1 MARYIK
7 ANRLVAEFLHLEND
21 RNKLNDGNYLLWQQ
35 DMLEF
40 GPLPQLNETLVMIG
54 GLALLPHEAREE
66 QDGVISRPLPI
77 ATDPRFIL
85 PDPTPEPEPE
95 PEENNGE
102 SQGENSEQVEQPGV
116 ARRQE
121 SRKSSPP
128 MVRAKPLRPPVR
140 VRLQSRQA
148 KARKPESNP
157 PTLRQRAKVKQPIS
171 PAKRMSKLT
180 NRRQYYE

>member
-40 GPLPQLNETLVMIG
+40 GPLPQLNETLVTIG

-95 PEENNGE
+95 PEENNSE
-102 SQGENSEQVEQPGV
+102 SQGENSEQVEQPGES
-116 ARRQE
+116 QE
-121 SRKSSPP
+121 AGEQEEQPANGEGETTEAP
-128 MVRAKPLRPPVR
+128 GEGETTE
-140 VRLQSRQA
+140 QTG
-148 KARKPESNP
+148 ES
-157 PTLRQRAKVKQPIS
+157 QEAGEQPANTEAEGEENEQI
-171 PAKRMSKLT
+171 
-180 NRRQYYE
+180 NE

>member
-85 PDPTPEPEPE
+85 PDPTPEPE
-95 PEENNGE
+95 ENNGE
-102 SQGENSEQVEQPGV
+102 SQGENSEQVEQPDSIEAEG
-116 ARRQE
+116 E
-121 SRKSSPP
+121 G
-128 MVRAKPLRPPVR
+128 
-140 VRLQSRQA
+140 
-148 KARKPESNP
+148 E
-157 PTLRQRAKVKQPIS
+157 TTDQPGEENEQ
-171 PAKRMSKLT
+171 T
-180 NRRQYYE
+180 NE

>member
-102 SQGENSEQVEQPGV
+102 SQGENSEQEEQPANTEAEG
-116 ARRQE
+116 E
-121 SRKSSPP
+121 G
-128 MVRAKPLRPPVR
+128 
-140 VRLQSRQA
+140 
-148 KARKPESNP
+148 E
-157 PTLRQRAKVKQPIS
+157 TTDQPGEENEQI
-171 PAKRMSKLT
+171 
-180 NRRQYYE
+180 NE

>member
-85 PDPTPEPEPE
+85 PDPTPEPE
-95 PEENNGE
+95 ENNGE
-102 SQGENSEQVEQPGV
+102 SQGENSEQVEQPANGEGETTETPGEGETTEQTGES
-116 ARRQE
+116 QE
-121 SRKSSPP
+121 PG
-128 MVRAKPLRPPVR
+128 
-140 VRLQSRQA
+140 
-148 KARKPESNP
+148 E
-157 PTLRQRAKVKQPIS
+157 QPDSIEAEGKGETTDQ
-171 PAKRMSKLT
+171 PGEENEQT
-180 NRRQYYE
+180 NE

>member
-102 SQGENSEQVEQPGV
+102 SQGENSEQVEQPGES
-116 ARRQE
+116 QE
-121 SRKSSPP
+121 
-128 MVRAKPLRPPVR
+128 AAE
-140 VRLQSRQA
+140 Q
-148 KARKPESNP
+148 EE
-157 PTLRQRAKVKQPIS
+157 QPANGEGETTEAEGEGKTTDQ
-171 PAKRMSKLT
+171 PGEENEQT
-180 NRRQYYE
+180 NE

>member
-85 PDPTPEPEPE
+85 PDPTPEPE
-95 PEENNGE
+95 ENNGE
-102 SQGENSEQVEQPGV
+102 NQGENSEAPGEGENTEQTGESQEAGEQPANTEAEGEGET
-116 ARRQE
+116 AD
-121 SRKSSPP
+121 
-128 MVRAKPLRPPVR
+128 
-140 VRLQSRQA
+140 
-148 KARKPESNP
+148 
-157 PTLRQRAKVKQPIS
+157 QPGEENEQ
-171 PAKRMSKLT
+171 T
-180 NRRQYYE
+180 NE

>member
-102 SQGENSEQVEQPGV
+102 SQGENSEQPGESQEAGEQPANGEGETTE
-116 ARRQE
+116 APGEGETTEQTGESQE
-121 SRKSSPP
+121 
-128 MVRAKPLRPPVR
+128 AG
-140 VRLQSRQA
+140 
-148 KARKPESNP
+148 E
-157 PTLRQRAKVKQPIS
+157 QPANTEAEGEGETTDQ
-171 PAKRMSKLT
+171 PGEENEQT
-180 NRRQYYE
+180 NE

>member
-95 PEENNGE
+95 SEENNGE
-102 SQGENSEQVEQPGV
+102 SQEAGEQEEQPANTEAEG
-116 ARRQE
+116 E
-121 SRKSSPP
+121 G
-128 MVRAKPLRPPVR
+128 
-140 VRLQSRQA
+140 
-148 KARKPESNP
+148 E
-157 PTLRQRAKVKQPIS
+157 TTDQPGEENEQ
-171 PAKRMSKLT
+171 T
-180 NRRQYYE
+180 NE

>member
-102 SQGENSEQVEQPGV
+102 SQGENSEQVEQPGES
-116 ARRQE
+116 QE
-121 SRKSSPP
+121 AGEQEEQPANGEGETTEAP
-128 MVRAKPLRPPVR
+128 GEGENTE
-140 VRLQSRQA
+140 QTG
-148 KARKPESNP
+148 ES
-157 PTLRQRAKVKQPIS
+157 QEAGEQPANTEAEGEGETTDQ
-171 PAKRMSKLT
+171 PGEENEQT
-180 NRRQYYE
+180 NE

>member
-95 PEENNGE
+95 ENDGE
-102 SQGENSEQVEQPGV
+102 SQEAGEQEEQPANGEGETTE
-116 ARRQE
+116 APGEGETTEQTGESQE
-121 SRKSSPP
+121 
-128 MVRAKPLRPPVR
+128 AG
-140 VRLQSRQA
+140 
-148 KARKPESNP
+148 E
-157 PTLRQRAKVKQPIS
+157 QPANTEAEGEGETTDQ
-171 PAKRMSKLT
+171 PREENEQT
-180 NRRQYYE
+180 NE

>member
-21 RNKLNDGNYLLWQQ
+21 RIQVKDGSYLLWQQ

-102 SQGENSEQVEQPGV
+102 SQEAGEQEEQPANGEGETTEQ
-116 ARRQE
+116 AGESQE
-121 SRKSSPP
+121 AGEQPANTEAEGEGETTDQPS
-128 MVRAKPLRPPVR
+128 
-140 VRLQSRQA
+140 
-148 KARKPESNP
+148 EEN
-157 PTLRQRAKVKQPIS
+157 KQ
-171 PAKRMSKLT
+171 T
-180 NRRQYYE
+180 NE

>member
-21 RNKLNDGNYLLWQQ
+21 RIQVKDGNYLLWQQ

-102 SQGENSEQVEQPGV
+102 SQEAGEQEEQPANGEGETTEQ
-116 ARRQE
+116 AGESQE
-121 SRKSSPP
+121 AGEQPANTEAEGEGETTDQP
-128 MVRAKPLRPPVR
+128 G
-140 VRLQSRQA
+140 
-148 KARKPESNP
+148 EEN
-157 PTLRQRAKVKQPIS
+157 KQ
-171 PAKRMSKLT
+171 T
-180 NRRQYYE
+180 NE

>member
-102 SQGENSEQVEQPGV
+102 SQGENSEQEEPPANGEGETTEAPGEGETTEQTGESQEAGEQPANTEAEG
-116 ARRQE
+116 E
-121 SRKSSPP
+121 G
-128 MVRAKPLRPPVR
+128 
-140 VRLQSRQA
+140 
-148 KARKPESNP
+148 E
-157 PTLRQRAKVKQPIS
+157 TTDQPGEENEQ
-171 PAKRMSKLT
+171 T
-180 NRRQYYE
+180 NE

>member
-102 SQGENSEQVEQPGV
+102 SQEAGEQEEQPANGEGETTEQ
-116 ARRQE
+116 AGESQE
-121 SRKSSPP
+121 
-128 MVRAKPLRPPVR
+128 AG
-140 VRLQSRQA
+140 
-148 KARKPESNP
+148 E
-157 PTLRQRAKVKQPIS
+157 QPANTEAEGEGETTDQ
-171 PAKRMSKLT
+171 PGEENEQT
-180 NRRQYYE
+180 NE

>member
-102 SQGENSEQVEQPGV
+102 SQEAGEQEEQPANGEGETTEQ
-116 ARRQE
+116 AGESQE
-121 SRKSSPP
+121 AGEQPANTEAEGEGETTDQP
-128 MVRAKPLRPPVR
+128 G
-140 VRLQSRQA
+140 
-148 KARKPESNP
+148 EEN
-157 PTLRQRAKVKQPIS
+157 KQ
-171 PAKRMSKLT
+171 T
-180 NRRQYYE
+180 NE

>member
-85 PDPTPEPEPE
+85 PDPTPEPE
-95 PEENNGE
+95 ENNGE
-102 SQGENSEQVEQPGV
+102 SQGENSEQVEQPANG
-116 ARRQE
+116 E
-121 SRKSSPP
+121 G
-128 MVRAKPLRPPVR
+128 
-140 VRLQSRQA
+140 
-148 KARKPESNP
+148 E
-157 PTLRQRAKVKQPIS
+157 TTDQPGEENEQ
-171 PAKRMSKLT
+171 T
-180 NRRQYYE
+180 NE

>member
-95 PEENNGE
+95 PEENDGE
-102 SQGENSEQVEQPGV
+102 SQGENSEQVEQPGES
-116 ARRQE
+116 QE
-121 SRKSSPP
+121 AGEQEEQP
-128 MVRAKPLRPPVR
+128 ANGEGETTE
-140 VRLQSRQA
+140 QTG
-148 KARKPESNP
+148 ES
-157 PTLRQRAKVKQPIS
+157 QEAGEQPANTEAEGEGETTDQ
-171 PAKRMSKLT
+171 PGEENEQT
-180 NRRQYYE
+180 NE

>member
-85 PDPTPEPEPE
+85 PDPTPEPESE

-102 SQGENSEQVEQPGV
+102 SQGENSEQVEQPGES
-116 ARRQE
+116 QE
-121 SRKSSPP
+121 AGEQEEQP
-128 MVRAKPLRPPVR
+128 ANGEGETTE
-140 VRLQSRQA
+140 QA
-148 KARKPESNP
+148 GES
-157 PTLRQRAKVKQPIS
+157 QEAGEQPANTEAEGEGETTDQ
-171 PAKRMSKLT
+171 PGEENEQT
-180 NRRQYYE
+180 NE

>member
-95 PEENNGE
+95 
-102 SQGENSEQVEQPGV
+102 SE
-116 ARRQE
+116 
-121 SRKSSPP
+121 
-128 MVRAKPLRPPVR
+128 
-140 VRLQSRQA
+140 
-148 KARKPESNP
+148 
-157 PTLRQRAKVKQPIS
+157 
-171 PAKRMSKLT
+171 
-180 NRRQYYE
+180 

>member
-102 SQGENSEQVEQPGV
+102 SQEAGEQEEQPANG
-116 ARRQE
+116 RDY
-121 SRKSSPP
+121 
-128 MVRAKPLRPPVR
+128 RAGR
-140 VRLQSRQA
+140 
-148 KARKPESNP
+148 RKPGSRRA
-157 PTLRQRAKVKQPIS
+157 TRQH
-171 PAKRMSKLT
+171 
-180 NRRQYYE
+180 

>member
-85 PDPTPEPEPE
+85 PDPTPEPE
-95 PEENNGE
+95 ENNGE
-102 SQGENSEQVEQPGV
+102 SQGENSEQVEQPANGEGETTE
-116 ARRQE
+116 APGEGETTEQTGE
-121 SRKSSPP
+121 SHE
-128 MVRAKPLRPPVR
+128 AG
-140 VRLQSRQA
+140 
-148 KARKPESNP
+148 E
-157 PTLRQRAKVKQPIS
+157 QPANTEAEGEGETTDQ
-171 PAKRMSKLT
+171 PGEENEQT
-180 NRRQYYE
+180 NE

>member
-102 SQGENSEQVEQPGV
+102 SQGENSEQVEQPANGEGETTEQTGES
-116 ARRQE
+116 QE
-121 SRKSSPP
+121 
-128 MVRAKPLRPPVR
+128 AG
-140 VRLQSRQA
+140 
-148 KARKPESNP
+148 E
-157 PTLRQRAKVKQPIS
+157 QPANTEAEGEGETTDQ
-171 PAKRMSKLT
+171 PGEENEQT
-180 NRRQYYE
+180 NE

>member
-40 GPLPQLNETLVMIG
+40 GPLPQLNETLAMIG

-102 SQGENSEQVEQPGV
+102 SQGENSEQPGESQEAGEQEEQPANGEGETTEV
-116 ARRQE
+116 PGEGETTEQTGESQE
-121 SRKSSPP
+121 
-128 MVRAKPLRPPVR
+128 AGE
-140 VRLQSRQA
+140 Q
-148 KARKPESNP
+148 ED
-157 PTLRQRAKVKQPIS
+157 QP
-171 PAKRMSKLT
+171 ANGEAEGEGETTDQLGEENEQT
-180 NRRQYYE
+180 NE

>member
-21 RNKLNDGNYLLWQQ
+21 RIQVKDGNYLLWQQ

-85 PDPTPEPEPE
+85 PDPTPEPE
-95 PEENNGE
+95 ENNGE
-102 SQGENSEQVEQPGV
+102 SQGENSEQEEQPANGEGETTE
-116 ARRQE
+116 APGEGETTEQTGESQE
-121 SRKSSPP
+121 
-128 MVRAKPLRPPVR
+128 AG
-140 VRLQSRQA
+140 
-148 KARKPESNP
+148 E
-157 PTLRQRAKVKQPIS
+157 QPANTEAEGEGETTDQ
-171 PAKRMSKLT
+171 PGEENEQT
-180 NRRQYYE
+180 NE

>member
-85 PDPTPEPEPE
+85 PNPTPEPEPE
-95 PEENNGE
+95 ENDGE
-102 SQGENSEQVEQPGV
+102 SQGENSEQEEQPANGEGETTE
-116 ARRQE
+116 APGEGETTEQTGESQE
-121 SRKSSPP
+121 
-128 MVRAKPLRPPVR
+128 AG
-140 VRLQSRQA
+140 
-148 KARKPESNP
+148 E
-157 PTLRQRAKVKQPIS
+157 QPANTEAEGEGETTDQ
-171 PAKRMSKLT
+171 PGEENEQT
-180 NRRQYYE
+180 NE

>member
-102 SQGENSEQVEQPGV
+102 SQGENSEQVEQPGEG
-116 ARRQE
+116 QE
-121 SRKSSPP
+121 AGEQEEQPANGEGETTEAP
-128 MVRAKPLRPPVR
+128 GEGETTE
-140 VRLQSRQA
+140 QTG
-148 KARKPESNP
+148 ES
-157 PTLRQRAKVKQPIS
+157 QEAGEQPAS
-171 PAKRMSKLT
+171 TEAEGEGETTDQPGKENEQT
-180 NRRQYYE
+180 NE

>member
-102 SQGENSEQVEQPGV
+102 SQEAGEQAGESQEAGEQPANTEAEGEGETTD
-116 ARRQE
+116 QPGE
-121 SRKSSPP
+121 
-128 MVRAKPLRPPVR
+128 
-140 VRLQSRQA
+140 
-148 KARKPESNP
+148 EN
-157 PTLRQRAKVKQPIS
+157 KQ
-171 PAKRMSKLT
+171 T
-180 NRRQYYE
+180 NE

>member
-85 PDPTPEPEPE
+85 PDPTPEPESE

-102 SQGENSEQVEQPGV
+102 SQGENSEQVEQPGES
-116 ARRQE
+116 QE
-121 SRKSSPP
+121 AGEQEEQPTNGEGETTEAP
-128 MVRAKPLRPPVR
+128 GEGETTE
-140 VRLQSRQA
+140 QTG
-148 KARKPESNP
+148 ES
-157 PTLRQRAKVKQPIS
+157 QEAGEQPANTEAEGEGETTDQ
-171 PAKRMSKLT
+171 PGEENEQT
-180 NRRQYYE
+180 NE

>member
-21 RNKLNDGNYLLWQQ
+21 RNKLKDGNYLLWQQ

-95 PEENNGE
+95 ENNGE
-102 SQGENSEQVEQPGV
+102 SQGENSEQVEQPGKS
-116 ARRQE
+116 QE
-121 SRKSSPP
+121 AAEQEEQPANGEGETTEAP
-128 MVRAKPLRPPVR
+128 GEGETTE
-140 VRLQSRQA
+140 QTG
-148 KARKPESNP
+148 ES
-157 PTLRQRAKVKQPIS
+157 QEAGEQP
-171 PAKRMSKLT
+171 ANTEAEGEENEQT
-180 NRRQYYE
+180 NE

>member
-85 PDPTPEPEPE
+85 PDPTPEPE
-95 PEENNGE
+95 ENNGE
-102 SQGENSEQVEQPGV
+102 SQGENSEQVEQPANGEGETTE
-116 ARRQE
+116 APGEGETTEQTGESQE
-121 SRKSSPP
+121 PG
-128 MVRAKPLRPPVR
+128 
-140 VRLQSRQA
+140 
-148 KARKPESNP
+148 E
-157 PTLRQRAKVKQPIS
+157 QPDSIEAEGEGETTDQ
-171 PAKRMSKLT
+171 PGEENEQT
-180 NRRQYYE
+180 NE

>member
-95 PEENNGE
+95 ENDGE
-102 SQGENSEQVEQPGV
+102 SQGENSEQVEQPGES
-116 ARRQE
+116 QE
-121 SRKSSPP
+121 
-128 MVRAKPLRPPVR
+128 AGE
-140 VRLQSRQA
+140 Q
-148 KARKPESNP
+148 EE
-157 PTLRQRAKVKQPIS
+157 QPANDEGETTDQ
-171 PAKRMSKLT
+171 PGEENEQT
-180 NRRQYYE
+180 NE

>member
-102 SQGENSEQVEQPGV
+102 SQEAGEQEEQPANGEGETTE
-116 ARRQE
+116 APGEGETTEQTGESQE
-121 SRKSSPP
+121 AGEQPANTEAEGEGETTDQP
-128 MVRAKPLRPPVR
+128 G
-140 VRLQSRQA
+140 
-148 KARKPESNP
+148 EEN
-157 PTLRQRAKVKQPIS
+157 KQ
-171 PAKRMSKLT
+171 T
-180 NRRQYYE
+180 NE

>member
-102 SQGENSEQVEQPGV
+102 SQEAGEHEEQPANGEGETTE
-116 ARRQE
+116 APGEGETTEQTGEIQE
-121 SRKSSPP
+121 
-128 MVRAKPLRPPVR
+128 AG
-140 VRLQSRQA
+140 
-148 KARKPESNP
+148 E
-157 PTLRQRAKVKQPIS
+157 QPANTEAEGEGETTDQ
-171 PAKRMSKLT
+171 PGEENEQT
-180 NRRQYYE
+180 NE

>member
-40 GPLPQLNETLVMIG
+40 GPLPLLNETLVMIG

-66 QDGVISRPLPI
+66 QDGVISRPLPV

-95 PEENNGE
+95 ENDGE
-102 SQGENSEQVEQPGV
+102 RQGENSEQVEQPGES
-116 ARRQE
+116 QE
-121 SRKSSPP
+121 AGEQP
-128 MVRAKPLRPPVR
+128 ANG
-140 VRLQSRQA
+140 
-148 KARKPESNP
+148 ESETTEAP
-157 PTLRQRAKVKQPIS
+157 GEGETTEQTGESQEAGEQPANTEAEGEGETTDQ
-171 PAKRMSKLT
+171 PGEENEQT
-180 NRRQYYE
+180 NE

>member
-102 SQGENSEQVEQPGV
+102 SQEAGEQEEQPANGEGETTE
-116 ARRQE
+116 APGEGETTEQTGESQE
-121 SRKSSPP
+121 
-128 MVRAKPLRPPVR
+128 AG
-140 VRLQSRQA
+140 
-148 KARKPESNP
+148 E
-157 PTLRQRAKVKQPIS
+157 QPANTEAEGEGETTDQ
-171 PAKRMSKLT
+171 PGEENEQT
-180 NRRQYYE
+180 NE

>member
-95 PEENNGE
+95 PEENDGE
-102 SQGENSEQVEQPGV
+102 SQEAGEQPANGEGETTE
-116 ARRQE
+116 APGEGESQE
-121 SRKSSPP
+121 
-128 MVRAKPLRPPVR
+128 AG
-140 VRLQSRQA
+140 
-148 KARKPESNP
+148 E
-157 PTLRQRAKVKQPIS
+157 QPANTEAEGEGETTDQ
-171 PAKRMSKLT
+171 PGEENEQT
-180 NRRQYYE
+180 NE

>member
-21 RNKLNDGNYLLWQQ
+21 RIQVKDGSYLLWQQ

-102 SQGENSEQVEQPGV
+102 SQGENSEQVEQPGEENE
-116 ARRQE
+116 Q
-121 SRKSSPP
+121 
-128 MVRAKPLRPPVR
+128 
-140 VRLQSRQA
+140 
-148 KARKPESNP
+148 
-157 PTLRQRAKVKQPIS
+157 
-171 PAKRMSKLT
+171 T
-180 NRRQYYE
+180 NE

>member
-95 PEENNGE
+95 ENNGE
-102 SQGENSEQVEQPGV
+102 SQGENSEQEEQPANGEGETTE
-116 ARRQE
+116 APGEGETTEQTGESQE
-121 SRKSSPP
+121 
-128 MVRAKPLRPPVR
+128 AG
-140 VRLQSRQA
+140 
-148 KARKPESNP
+148 E
-157 PTLRQRAKVKQPIS
+157 QPANTEAEGEGETTDQ
-171 PAKRMSKLT
+171 PGEENEQT
-180 NRRQYYE
+180 NE

>member
-95 PEENNGE
+95 ENDGE
-102 SQGENSEQVEQPGV
+102 SQGEKIWHSMLDTELMQNVAKSGGVGIADMMYDNLIDQVTSQTL
-116 ARRQE
+116 A
-121 SRKSSPP
+121 
-128 MVRAKPLRPPVR
+128 AKGKIDAP
-140 VRLQSRQA
+140 
-148 KARKPESNP
+148 K
-157 PTLRQRAKVKQPIS
+157 
-171 PAKRMSKLT
+171 
-180 NRRQYYE
+180 